1 VDEQVNRCTVIK
13 PVLYPGADSHPL
25 SSVPLYGEFSQTS
38 CLDPTSSASA
48 LSQSYQ
54 DTVVSRHPQLG
65 DWTSPLSQPET
76 YGRGACP
83 RSVSAAAVVGIGSS
97 TSSVDYWRPT
107 TFGDSAST
115 STKFGSTTSREGLR
129 AMIPVVS
136 LAHLTTS
143 AEDCRPVI
151 SNTSSAH
158 SVSHG
163 NRPEIISNSSFVHA
177 TRDQGRHGLVSSTS
191 LMHPLV
197 DKASTLSD
205 QSMLSLLASAT
216 AATSYDFPGTVQDTS
231 RVSEVPPHITT
242 SMAYAQTPER
252 SVKTGWNGRTWR
264 DEAVSNPSHWS
275 PARTA
280 SWNWTADRSA
290 FIPTSRF
297 AVVRPM
303 TVDRSTTMG
312 DLPCW
317 DNFPWI
323 PDKQT
328 WNDRYSAKRIFNSD
342 SGGSYGAMVELSKD
356 QLPSCGTCCSQM
368 EPERNGRGMIQISN
382 DPLFGCETCCKQEAV
397 QENDKAILRMQK
409 EPLFGCGTCYSQEA
423 VATSGKYGVLPWSQ
437 WVPDRQPLEAAT
449 ADVVT
454 QFPALGTDLT
464 GSGRRRRHLDKMA
477 AVAALRRVAGERPFA
492 CTWLFCTRRF
502 SRSDELQRHM
512 RTHTG
517 DKRFVCPTCSKRFM
531 RSDHLSKHQRT
542 HRNVVAR
549 EHSHHCKSRTTCRTS
564 S

>member
-1 VDEQVNRCTVIK
+1 M
-13 PVLYPGADSHPL
+13 LYQDNLPL
-25 SSVPLYGEFSQTS
+25 SSVPLYCEFSPPS
-38 CLDPTSSASA
+38 CRGPTSSAST
-48 LSQSYQ
+48 LSQSYH
-54 DTVVSRHPQLG
+54 DKVVSRHPQL
-65 DWTSPLSQPET
+65 DVWTSSLSQSDT

-83 RSVSAAAVVGIGSS
+83 PSVSAAAGVVGVGPP

-115 STKFGSTTSREGLR
+115 STKPGSTRSRGDLR
-129 AMIPVVS
+129 AMIPGVS

-143 AEDCRPVI
+143 AEDCRTAI
-151 SNTSSAH
+151 SNTSSAYPMSH
-158 SVSHG
+158 SS
-163 NRPEIISNSSFVHA
+163 RPEMISNSSFVHT
-177 TRDQGRHGLVSSTS
+177 TRDQGRHGMVSGSS

-197 DKASTLSD
+197 DKTSTLSD

-231 RVSEVPPHITT
+231 RVPADPPDIST
-242 SMAYAQTPER
+242 SVAYAQTPER
-252 SVKTGWNGRTWR
+252 SVKPGWNGRTWN
-264 DEAVSNPSHWS
+264 DEPVSNPSHWS

-328 WNDRYSAKRIFNSD
+328 WSDRYSAKRIFNSD

-356 QLPSCGTCCSQM
+356 QLPSCGTCYSQM
-368 EPERNGRGMIQISN
+368 EREGNGQGMVHISN
-382 DPLFGCETCCKQEAV
+382 DPLFGCGTCCKQEAV
-397 QENDKAILRMQK
+397 ERNDEAILRMQK
-409 EPLFGCGTCYSQEA
+409 EPLFGCGTCYSQEP
-423 VATSGKYGVLPWSQ
+423 VATNGKYGVLPWSQ

-517 DKRFVCPTCSKRFM
+517 DKRFVCSTCSKRFM

-542 HRNVVAR
+542 HRNAIAR
-549 EHSHHCKSRTTCRTS
+549 EHSRGCKDVSKSRATRRTS